1 MVTMFFLQK
10 KDPAN
15 ISGSLA
21 NFSLEGKLYF
31 NSHSNKLSIS
41 FILGAGWNDTRSGI
55 SWIREISESFRFI
68 EETIRFYFVR
78 PIHSTRLIDAI
89 NYANYTN
96 EEESRSKSN
105 REINIARRA
114 KISFRGILI

>member
-1 MVTMFFLQK
+1 MFFLQK
-10 KDPAN
+10 KDPTN

-68 EETIRFYFVR
+68 EETTIRFYFVR
-78 PIHSTRLIDAI
+78 PIHSTRLTMRLIMRI
-89 NYANYTN
+89 
-96 EEESRSKSN
+96 
-105 REINIARRA
+105 IGG
-114 KISFRGILI
+114 ISLVRISWK

>member
-1 MVTMFFLQK
+1 M
-10 KDPAN
+10 
-15 ISGSLA
+15 
-21 NFSLEGKLYF
+21 E
-31 NSHSNKLSIS
+31 
-41 FILGAGWNDTRSGI
+41 RSGI

-68 EETIRFYFVR
+68 EETTIRFYFVR